1 MVKMFEH
8 VEEAEWAIEAMK
20 ATGKPVVICM
30 TISSLGDMN
39 KVPPGECAVRM
50 ARAGKLTQVDQ
61 WLCARPSVPWET

>member
-39 KVPPGECAVRM
+39 KVPPCECAVRM
-50 ARAGKLTQVDQ
+50 ARAGKLT
-61 WLCARPSVPWET
+61 